1 MNRLFQEYK
10 ECSVEFVDELD
21 LGFSVRV
28 AEFKIEPEQKKE
40 KYNRA
45 KVKREFRKRIE
56 EELEKYEGR

>member
-1 MNRLFQEYK
+1 MNRIFQQYK
-10 ECSVEFVDELD
+10 ECSVEFVDGLD

-45 KVKREFRKRIE
+45 KVKREFQKMLDEIGE
-56 EELEKYEGR
+56 

>member
-10 ECSVEFVDELD
+10 ECNVEYVDEID
-21 LGFSVRV
+21 LGFSVKV

-45 KVKREFRKRIE
+45 KVKREFRRRIE
-56 EELEKYEGR
+56 EEFEI